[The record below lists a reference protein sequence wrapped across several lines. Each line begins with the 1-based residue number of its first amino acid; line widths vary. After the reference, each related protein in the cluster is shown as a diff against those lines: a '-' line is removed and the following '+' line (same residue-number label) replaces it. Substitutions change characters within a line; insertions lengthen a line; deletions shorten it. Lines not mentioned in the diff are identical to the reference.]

1 MSNLELWEKV
11 RACPKEA
18 QRTITGGRLNNF
30 TDISPIW
37 RMKVLTE
44 QFGPCGFGWYY
55 EITDKWNEADGLGQI
70 ATFVQINLYV
80 KNGDEW
86 SKPIVGMG
94 GSAFV
99 KKEGSNLH
107 TSDEAYKMALTD
119 AISVSCKAL
128 GIAADIY
135 WSKDNTKYTKTEEPK
150 EAPNTDAITEAD
162 KKEMAKL
169 NIKIENLA
177 KYLQCKPE
185 DITHDQ
191 IVEAVKAKKEALIKM
206 KQWEVG
212 NGQVQ

>member
-1 MSNLELWEKV
+1 MEKNNLSLWEAV
-11 RACPKEA
+11 RFCPKEA

-135 WSKDNTKYTKTEEPK
+135 WSKDTTKYTTGEELMTKVQETTFESLGITKKAVASHFKVEVEEITKKQADKAIAMQLDAIKRSKKTEVK
-150 EAPNTDAITEAD
+150 DAEHTNE
-162 KKEMAKL
+162 
-169 NIKIENLA
+169 
-177 KYLQCKPE
+177 
-185 DITHDQ
+185 
-191 IVEAVKAKKEALIKM
+191 
-206 KQWEVG
+206 
-212 NGQVQ
+212 

>member
-1 MSNLELWEKV
+1 MSNLDLWEKV

-18 QRTITGGRLNNF
+18 QKEIKGGRLSGM
-30 TDISPIW
+30 TDINPVW
-37 RMKVLTE
+37 RMKTLTE
-44 QFGPCGFGWYY
+44 QYGPCGIGWYY
-55 EITDKWNEADGLGQI
+55 EITDRWTENGDNGQI
-70 ATFVQINLYV
+70 AVFVQINLYV
-80 KNGDEW
+80 KDKEW
-86 SKPIVGMG
+86 SKPIVGVG
-94 GSAFV
+94 GSMFV
-99 KKEGSNLH
+99 AKEKSGPY

-150 EAPNTDAITEAD
+150 ETSKADAITEAD

>member
-1 MSNLELWEKV
+1 MEKNNLSLWEAV
-11 RACPKEA
+11 RFCPKEA

-135 WSKDNTKYTKTEEPK
+135 WNKDNTKYTKQEPK
-150 EAPNTDAITEAD
+150 EVTKPSITEAD

-185 DITHDQ
+185 EITHDQ
-191 IVEAVKAKKEALIKM
+191 IVKAIKSKKEALMKIK
-206 KQWEVG
+206 EAE
-212 NGQVQ
+212 NGKVQ